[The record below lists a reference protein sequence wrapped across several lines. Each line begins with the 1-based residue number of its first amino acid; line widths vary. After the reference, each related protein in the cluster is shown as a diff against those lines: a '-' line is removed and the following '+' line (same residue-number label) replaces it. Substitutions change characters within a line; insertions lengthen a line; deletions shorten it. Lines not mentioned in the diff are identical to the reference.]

1 MNAEDWQAEADR
13 LTILAA
19 FTLEDERADA
29 LYWASQFALWG
40 AME

>member
-19 FTLEDERADA
+19 FEFDSEREAA
-29 LYWASQFALWG
+29 LLWAREFALWG